1 MAYGLAML
9 NHVTYNVVDFARS
22 MIEWM
27 SDKVMRTFED
37 QRSNPFHFRH
47 MQLCHSLE
55 QLDAVSE
62 PKVGILLIYI
72 LTIVMFVVILHRMHS
87 CLISGRSCIIF

>member
-9 NHVTYNVVDFARS
+9 NYVALNVVDFAKS
-22 MIEWM
+22 MVEWM
-27 SDKVMRTFED
+27 SEKVMRSFED

-47 MQLCHSLE
+47 MQLCHTLE

-62 PKVGILLIYI
+62 PKVSYSFLL
-72 LTIVMFVVILHRMHS
+72 V
-87 CLISGRSCIIF
+87 ISGCSFITFRS